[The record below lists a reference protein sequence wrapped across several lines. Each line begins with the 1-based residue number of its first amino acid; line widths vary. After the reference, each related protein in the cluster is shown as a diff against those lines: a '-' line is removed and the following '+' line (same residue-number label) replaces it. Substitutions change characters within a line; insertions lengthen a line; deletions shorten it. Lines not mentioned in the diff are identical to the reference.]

1 MTLKS
6 DEFVDDLGTNQDQAR
21 EELKDLCEFWF
32 NGSAADAAV
41 ALGRDETEISAML
54 VEGST
59 IDDDLVIKIRGLK
72 QQRRSEDAEA
82 L

>member
-1 MTLKS
+1 MMLKS

>member
-59 IDDDLVIKIRGLK
+59 IDDDLVVKIRGLK